1 MPSQYS
7 TNLEVLMRPNIKKEL
22 HVNFLQ
28 KIASKFYTVDSA
40 DGEIIGM
47 NFSKDANSDLRTN
60 VDLKLIV
67 SKEEGEK
74 PINRLADESWI
85 STFVDVS
92 VVYDENTYKIG
103 RFVVNAPQSDY
114 DAESNTLSLS
124 CVDMMSKLTGMS
136 GGVVDYARG
145 TSIQIPKGEN
155 VRGVMIR
162 ILKRFRINDYD
173 LDECRLKNGE
183 IQPVPYDMEFE
194 TGTTAYEMLAALRD
208 IMPNYAIYFNVDGV
222 FCYKPIP
229 VDETASVVLPY
240 ETLKDIVIQENV
252 SVDYENVKNHIQ
264 VYGRTHSVGAFFPSD
279 YAVKG
284 TNGWSNGW
292 QMLKRGRVYNGVTV
306 EKNYLT
312 CQISSSEI
320 ASFLPDQF
328 LVGIVFPEEFRDI
341 NGDLFDS
348 SNPSVISDN
357 DGFFLFL
364 DIVGADSVIYSTSGY
379 IYDTSADYTNTPQ
392 SSQKLTTINSTY
404 DGEPYYHVFLVRVY
418 GATPTTTRH
427 WFVDYG
433 GLQAFAEAR
442 NRKPQSAFS
451 IDKIGERTLVL
462 TGGEYENILNDA
474 LAQERADIELYWKT
488 NMQETVTLQ
497 TIPVPWL
504 DVDTVITY
512 KKHSTDAPIRYVV
525 KSISCDYSDN
535 SGAMTITAIK
545 FYPYY
550 SD

>member
-7 TNLEVLMRPNIKKEL
+7 TNLEILKRPNIKKEL
-22 HVNFLQ
+22 HVDFLQ

-40 DGEIIGM
+40 DGEIVGM

-60 VDLKLIV
+60 VDLKLVI

-85 STFVDVS
+85 ATFVDVS
-92 VVYDENTYKIG
+92 VVYDENVYKLG

-124 CVDMMSKLTGMS
+124 CVDMMAKLTGMS

-162 ILKRFRINDYD
+162 ILKRFGINDYD

-229 VDETASVVLPY
+229 VDETASVMLPY
-240 ETLKDIVIQENV
+240 ETLKDIVIQESV

-264 VYGRTHSVGAFFPSD
+264 VYGRMHSVGAFFPSD

-284 TNGWSNGW
+284 ENGWSNGW
-292 QMLKRGRVYNGVTV
+292 QMLKRGRVYNGTAADR
-306 EKNYLT
+306 NYLT

-320 ASFLPDQF
+320 ASLLPDQF

-341 NGDLFDS
+341 NGNLFDS
-348 SNPSVISDN
+348 SNPSVISDS

-364 DIVGADSVIYSTSGY
+364 DIVGADGSTYSSGGY

-392 SSQKLTTINSTY
+392 NSQKLTTINSMS
-404 DGEPYYHVFLVRVY
+404 DGVPYYHVFLVRVY
-418 GATPTTTRH
+418 NTTPTTTRR

-442 NRKPQSAFS
+442 NTKPQSAFS

-497 TIPVPWL
+497 TIPIPWL
-504 DVDTVITY
+504 DVDTVIMY

-525 KSISCDYSDN
+525 KSISCNYSDG
-535 SGAMTITAIK
+535 SSAMTITAIK

>member
-7 TNLEVLMRPNIKKEL
+7 TNLEILKRPNIKKEL
-22 HVNFLQ
+22 HVDFLQ

-40 DGEIIGM
+40 DGEIVGM

-60 VDLKLIV
+60 VDLKLVI

-85 STFVDVS
+85 ATFVDVS
-92 VVYDENTYKIG
+92 VVYDENVYKIG

-124 CVDMMSKLTGMS
+124 CVDMMAKLTGMS

-162 ILKRFRINDYD
+162 ILKRFGINDYD

-229 VDETASVVLPY
+229 VDETASVMLPY

-284 TNGWSNGW
+284 ENGWSNGW
-292 QMLKRGRVYNGVTV
+292 QMLKRGRVYNGTAVDR
-306 EKNYLT
+306 NYLT

-320 ASFLPDQF
+320 ASILPDQF

-341 NGDLFDS
+341 NGNLFDS
-348 SNPSVISDN
+348 SNPSVISDS

-364 DIVGADSVIYSTSGY
+364 DIVGADGSTYSSGGY
-379 IYDTSADYTNTPQ
+379 IYDTSADYTNAPQ
-392 SSQKLTTINSTY
+392 NSQKLATINSMY

-418 GATPTTTRH
+418 NTTPTTTRR

-442 NRKPQSAFS
+442 NKKPQSAFS

-497 TIPVPWL
+497 TIPIPWL

-525 KSISCDYSDN
+525 KSISCDYSDG

>member
-7 TNLEVLMRPNIKKEL
+7 TNLEILRRPNIKKEL
-22 HVNFLQ
+22 HIDFLQ

-60 VDLKLIV
+60 VDLKLVI

-85 STFVDVS
+85 ATFVDVS
-92 VVYDENTYKIG
+92 VVYDENAYKIG

-155 VRGVMIR
+155 VRGVMIS
-162 ILKRFRINDYD
+162 ILKKFGINDYD

-229 VDETASVVLPY
+229 VDESASVMLPY
-240 ETLKDIVIQENV
+240 ETLKDIVIQESV

-279 YAVKG
+279 YA
-284 TNGWSNGW
+284 TYEDNDYSNGW
-292 QMLKRGRVYNGVTV
+292 YMLKRGRTYNGIVSDA
-306 EKNYLT
+306 NYLT
-312 CQISSSEI
+312 CKISSSEM
-320 ASFLPDQF
+320 ASLLPDQF
-328 LVGIVFPEEFRDI
+328 LVGVVFPEEFRDI
-341 NGDLFDS
+341 SGTLFNP
-348 SNPSVISDN
+348 SNPSIITDSE
-357 DGFFLFL
+357 GFYL
-364 DIVGADSVIYSTSGY
+364 DLEIVGGDGITYSSGAY
-379 IYDTSADYTNTPQ
+379 IYDTSADYVNSPQ
-392 SSQKLTTINSTY
+392 NAQKVTTINSIH
-404 DGEPYYHVFLVRVY
+404 DGVPYYHVFLVRVY
-418 GATPTTTRH
+418 EATPTTTRR

-442 NRKPQSAFS
+442 NTKPQSAFS
-451 IDKIGERTLVL
+451 VDKIGERTLVL

-497 TIPVPWL
+497 TIPIPWL

-512 KKHSTDAPIRYVV
+512 KKHRTDAPIRYVV

>member
-1 MPSQYS
+1 MSSQYS
-7 TNLEVLMRPNIKKEL
+7 TNLEILKRPNIKKEL
-22 HVNFLQ
+22 HVDFLQ

-40 DGEIIGM
+40 DGEIVGM

-60 VDLKLIV
+60 VDLKLVI

-85 STFVDVS
+85 ATFVDVS
-92 VVYDENTYKIG
+92 VVYDENVYKLG

-124 CVDMMSKLTGMS
+124 CVDMMAKLTGMS

-162 ILKRFRINDYD
+162 ILKRFGINDYD

-229 VDETASVVLPY
+229 VDETASVMLPY
-240 ETLKDIVIQENV
+240 ETLKDIVIQESV

-284 TNGWSNGW
+284 ENGWSNGW
-292 QMLKRGRVYNGVTV
+292 QMLKRGRVYNGTAADR
-306 EKNYLT
+306 NYLT
-312 CQISSSEI
+312 CQISSSEV
-320 ASFLPDQF
+320 ASILPDQF

-341 NGDLFDS
+341 NGNLFDS
-348 SNPSVISDN
+348 SNPSVISDS

-364 DIVGADSVIYSTSGY
+364 DIVGADGSTYSSGGY
-379 IYDTSADYTNTPQ
+379 IYDTSADYTNAPQ
-392 SSQKLTTINSTY
+392 NSQKLTTINSMY

-418 GATPTTTRH
+418 NTTPTTTRR

-442 NRKPQSAFS
+442 NKKPQSAFS

-497 TIPVPWL
+497 TIPIPWL

-525 KSISCDYSDN
+525 KSISCDYSDG